1 MEKAARFESLDS
13 WRGICA
19 IFVVIFHF
27 IFLLPTSLDTSAFI
41 RNAYLFVDFFFVLS
55 GFVLC
60 HSYRGKIRNAADIG
74 RFAVK
79 RFGRVWPLH
88 AVVLLGFF
96 AAIAFIS
103 QTAHPNDL
111 ALAWDR
117 NQTYG
122 INALLPNF
130 LLLNA
135 VNLLSVTAWN
145 GPAWSIG
152 AEFYTYLVF
161 ALLMLFAGGRMLG
174 SAVVLSAAALAIIF
188 WRAPDLM
195 NSTWDFGMIRCIAGF
210 FGGVV
215 AYHCYERLQRKDP
228 LEATL
233 WEVAAVVLVVC
244 FVAFSG
250 DGPDAAHFFSLAAP
264 LVFGAAVIVFA
275 GEHGLLSLMLRSRPF
290 RALGRYSYAIYMI
303 HQPLLIMLCYSVWR
317 AGYHTK
323 IFDAQDRQPWM
334 GSYNLLL
341 VEFVLGV
348 VVIAAAAHRF
358 IEGPARGSFN
368 RLADGVKTRGFGGR
382 QSLQPA
388 LAARD

>member
-1 MEKAARFESLDS
+1 MRGSKPSNS

-27 IFLLPTSLDTSAFI
+27 IFLMPTSLDTSAFI

-88 AVVLLGFF
+88 AVVLLSFF

-103 QTAHPNDL
+103 RIAHPNDL
-111 ALAWDR
+111 ALTWDR
-117 NQTYG
+117 NHTYG
-122 INALLPNF
+122 VDALLPNI

-161 ALLMLFAGGRMLG
+161 ALLMLFAGGRLIACG
-174 SAVVLSAAALAIIF
+174 VVLSVAALAIIF

-210 FGGVV
+210 FSGVV
-215 AYHCYERLQRKDP
+215 AYHCYERLERKDP
-228 LEATL
+228 LKATM
-233 WEVAAVVLVVC
+233 WEMAAVALVVC
-244 FVAFSG
+244 FVGFSG
-250 DGPDAAHFFSLAAP
+250 DGPDSAHYFGLAAP

-290 RALGRYSYAIYMI
+290 RALGRYSYSIYMI
-303 HQPLLIMLCYSVWR
+303 HQPLLIMLCYSVWL

-323 IFDAQDRQPWM
+323 IFDAQGRQPWM
-334 GSYNLLL
+334 GSFDLVL

-358 IEGPARGSFN
+358 IEVPTRSSFN
-368 RLADGVKTRGFGGR
+368 RLADSVKASGVDGR

-388 LAARD
+388 LATRD